1 VYSAVNS
8 DSMVN
13 YVSSAVNS
21 DSMVNYVSSAV
32 NPNMICGECEDDSI
46 TERPTCN
53 FSVDVKYFRFACK
66 PSYLRVSYNSMI
78 LVGRRE
84 CIWRGD

>member
-8 DSMVN
+8 DSVVN
-13 YVSSAVNS
+13 Y
-21 DSMVNYVSSAV
+21 MSSAV

-53 FSVDVKYFRFACK
+53 FSVDVKY
-66 PSYLRVSYNSMI
+66 SRVNLATS
-78 LVGRRE
+78 G
-84 CIWRGD
+84 